1 MYIEHSIKPI
11 SPVTLRADATNLNYG
26 FNQQKEMFE
35 DIFER
40 TLNHKSGSR
49 PPKIELTGILIP
61 IHKQTNLHQCKY
73 KIETD
78 QNEYFLRMSDAV
90 LLIAKKLEWEEVTV
104 KGYLD
109 LDEGIFEVEKISI
122 SNRNEPFRLSLGPSD
137 LYFELDQYKR
147 SIARNGVLD
156 VAPDYLTYQQQ

>member
-1 MYIEHSIKPI
+1 MYIEQSIKPI
-11 SPVTLRADATNLNYG
+11 SPVTLRNDLANLKNQ
-26 FNQQKEMFE
+26 FNHQKETFH
-35 DIFER
+35 DIFQR

-61 IHKQTNLHQCKY
+61 LQRPATLNQCNY

-90 LLIAKKLEWEEVTV
+90 SLIAKKLEWEEVTV

-109 LDEGIFEVEKISI
+109 PDEGIFEVEKISI
-122 SNRNEPFRLSLGPSD
+122 SNRNEPYRLSLGPAD
-137 LYFELDQYKR
+137 LYVELDQYKK
-147 SIARNGVLD
+147 SIARKGVLD
-156 VAPDYLTYQQQ
+156 VAPDYLAS